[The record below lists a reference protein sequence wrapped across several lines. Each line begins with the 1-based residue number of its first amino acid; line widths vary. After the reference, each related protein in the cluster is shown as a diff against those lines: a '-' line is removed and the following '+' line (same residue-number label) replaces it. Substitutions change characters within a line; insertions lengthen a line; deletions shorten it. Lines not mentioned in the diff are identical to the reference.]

1 MKYIENDPKITRNG
15 TAKKLKISSTRIKHY
30 LDKLRQSGKIRHIGS
45 TKPGHWK
52 ILD

>member
-1 MKYIENDPKITRNG
+1 MKYIENDPKITRTG
-15 TAKKLKISSTRIKHY
+15 MAKKFKISSTRIKHH

-45 TKPGHWK
+45 TKAGYWE